1 MFYRK
6 ASAASRRMVTPTADS
21 VELML
26 NATTRTAGVSPASG
40 NEFTQSPLESDAVAF
55 NEAGE
60 TPAVPVGTGPSKT
73 LIKISSD

>member
-6 ASAASRRMVTPTADS
+6 ASAASSRTVTPTADS

-26 NATTRTAGVSPASG
+26 NATTGTAGVPPASG
-40 NEFTQSPLESDAVAF
+40 NEFTQSSLESGAVAF

-60 TPAVPVGTGPSKT
+60 TPAA
-73 LIKISSD
+73 ISSQT